1 MGLDLVLNF
10 YKIVI
15 EYCGT
20 AYHGFQI
27 QNDMRTIQGELYDAL
42 KNLCELSEVKTIGSG
57 RTDAGVHAKGQVVRI
72 EMSLKMPGVKLRYA
86 LNAHLP
92 KDIRVVHSEECD
104 EHFHPIFSAQKK
116 EYRYYFS
123 VQELN
128 STHLNGLITFYP
140 HDLDLNLMNEACKQ
154 FLGKHDFIN
163 YQCKGTEVEST
174 VREIFE
180 AEIFET
186 TFGAEFPFSVDK
198 VFCFRVVGDGFLKQ
212 MVRLMVG
219 ALWNLGRHKITLEEF
234 KESLRTFRE
243 SRYGIVAPPDGL
255 YLYRVDY

>member
-1 MGLDLVLNF
+1 MNF
-10 YKIVI
+10 YKII
-15 EYCGT
+15 LEYRGT
-20 AYHGFQI
+20 NYHGFQI
-27 QNDMRTIQGELYDAL
+27 QNDANTIQGELYNAL
-42 KNLCELSEVKTIGSG
+42 KNLGDLSQIKTIGSG
-57 RTDAGVHAKGQVVRI
+57 RTDAGVHAKAQVVRI
-72 EMSLKMPGVKLRYA
+72 EMPLKMPGDKLLFA

-92 KDIRVVHSEECD
+92 KDIRVIHSEECD
-104 EHFHPIFSAQKK
+104 DKFHPIFSAQKK

-123 VQELN
+123 TNEFS
-128 STHLNGLITFYP
+128 STHLHGLIAFYP
-140 HDLDLNLMNEACKQ
+140 HKLDWELMKKGCEL

-163 YQCKGTEVEST
+163 YQCRGTEVETT

-180 AEIFET
+180 AEIIET
-186 TFGAEFPFSVDK
+186 HFGAEFPFSTNN

-219 ALWNLGRHKITLEEF
+219 ALWNLGRHKITLEDF
-234 KESLRTFRE
+234 KESLQVARE